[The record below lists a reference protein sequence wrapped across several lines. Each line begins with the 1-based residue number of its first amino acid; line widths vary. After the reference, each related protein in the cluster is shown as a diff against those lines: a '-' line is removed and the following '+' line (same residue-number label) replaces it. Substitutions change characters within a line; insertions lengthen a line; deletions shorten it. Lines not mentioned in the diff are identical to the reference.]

1 MRFATVLGFTVLAG
15 SLSCAAQNGQS
26 VMEGSLNFRGGEHA
40 SGAPV
45 CPLSMHVRQ
54 GVGSTMTLVGK
65 DGVRAKMFAAQL
77 KLLLKDL
84 HAAAPGRRM
93 VNATVTA
100 HGLNGAGQIL
110 PIDEHPSRAAE
121 VTRSLTVR
129 LATNGDAEVSG
140 DLLLPGF
147 TATLMVDLDSVAYDD
162 GAVWRFAGSS
172 ACHAAPDFLM
182 PVGGF

>member
-1 MRFATVLGFTVLAG
+1 
-15 SLSCAAQNGQS
+15 
-26 VMEGSLNFRGGEHA
+26 
-40 SGAPV
+40 
-45 CPLSMHVRQ
+45 MHVRQ

-84 HAAAPGRRM
+84 RAAAPGRRM
-93 VNATVTA
+93 VKATVTV

-110 PIDEHPSRAAE
+110 PIDEHPGRAAE
-121 VTRSLTVR
+121 VTKSLTVR
-129 LATNGDAEVSG
+129 LATNGDAEMSG